1 MKKILKNEKKLT
13 SKLNKSFIAAALA
26 FAISVTGMASAAFAA
41 SPSTNTTAQFPE
53 ILRYPVLPT
62 DPNTQVPYEDGMYYS
77 NTGKGCT
84 CNYSSDVN
92 PCDYRV
98 PCDCKVYANS
108 IQCMAFAK
116 YCHTIYNKTE
126 ANIMSGIEYYADGI
140 EVNLTNSN
148 LYSQLTKAGKKSY
161 LRDSVH
167 SIFIVTFTTSTVEFY
182 DANYGGQCIVHHAN
196 VPYSEFLSRFRK
208 IDFAFNSSGEFIEF
222 K

>member
-1 MKKILKNEKKLT
+1 MKKILKNEKKII
-13 SKLNKSFIAAALA
+13 SKLNKSFVAAALA
-26 FAISVTGMASAAFAA
+26 FAISVTGMDPAAFAA
-41 SPSTNTTAQFPE
+41 SPSTDTTAQSPE
-53 ILRYPVLPT
+53 ILRYPVLPI
-62 DPNTQVPYEDGMYYS
+62 DPSTQVPYEDGSYYS
-77 NTGKGCT
+77 NTGKACT
-84 CNYSSDVN
+84 CHSSQVN
-92 PCDYRV
+92 NCDFQI

-126 ANIMSGIEYYADGI
+126 ASSMSDIEYYADGI

-161 LRDSVH
+161 LRGSGH

-182 DANYGGQCIVHHAN
+182 DANYGDQCIVHHAN

-208 IDFAFNSSGEFIEF
+208 IDFAFNSSGTIIEF
-222 K
+222 